1 MTSVRLSV
9 SPLSP
14 SHCPPLW
21 WDENHRVR
29 PPVSHQLLPG
39 PRLNNNVPPHQRRQ
53 SVCQSAPKQAIC
65 AGIIQDS
72 TYSKKDWQTPVFSI
86 SDRRPSRLWF
96 QGVPPSPPLG
106 NDLRGPP
113 SEQQE
118 ALDYLPDRGCALWRT
133 GSWVVHGKIDL
144 LSFPSS
150 FIQYEL
156 KNKGLKTF
164 TYIYHIYIYMKGHFV
179 SSPSTKYPPISQ
191 KVISHFFFLTAS
203 PFWAK
208 TILDI
213 SPLWCHQRQSGAS
226 YLSYFC
232 TLQNTL

>member
-1 MTSVRLSV
+1 MKTTESVR
-9 SPLSP
+9 
-14 SHCPPLW
+14 
-21 WDENHRVR
+21 
-29 PPVSHQLLPG
+29 PVLINSSRALGSITMSLRTRAG
-39 PRLNNNVPPHQRRQ
+39 NQ
-53 SVCQSAPKQAIC
+53 SVNQPQNKQSAPALFRT
-65 AGIIQDS
+65 APIQ
-72 TYSKKDWQTPVFSI
+72 KKIDKHRFSQ
-86 SDRRPSRLWF
+86 SATGGRAVCHFKVSRRA
-96 QGVPPSPPLG
+96 PPLG

-118 ALDYLPDRGCALWRT
+118 ALDYLPDRGCAPWRT

-191 KVISHFFFLTAS
+191 KVISHFFFFLLLHLFELKR
-203 PFWAK
+203 FW
-208 TILDI
+208 I
-213 SPLWCHQRQSGAS
+213 SALCDVTKGCQSGAS